1 MKRPKTLCLLL
12 LVVALVAGCSA
23 GLRLGYNQ
31 AEALTNWMVS
41 DYVDFDPQQRD
52 LFSQKFRALHAW
64 HRREQLPEYSRLLR
78 ETRKRAEDGLSRDD
92 AVWVMERSR
101 SQVDALIRQAAT
113 DAADVLVTLTPD
125 QVAALEQ
132 SFVRANRKVMR
143 DWGVGR
149 PAEEQRRSR
158 AERQIAQIERLTGR
172 LSREQT
178 ERVIAMSDTLPLTTD
193 QRFADRQ
200 RRQRELIKTLQAGR
214 SRSEL
219 AAWLREWG
227 PNWERGRDDAYARA
241 ARAATEQR
249 AQMFADID
257 RTLTPAQR
265 STALGRLQ
273 GYIDDVVALSGVPA
287 SVSEVRPELRLEPQS
302 EAQPRRASN

>member
-1 MKRPKTLCLLL
+1 MKRPATLCLLL
-12 LVVALVAGCSA
+12 LAVALLAGCSA
-23 GLRLGYNQ
+23 GLRVGYNQ
-31 AEALTNWMVS
+31 AELLTNWMVS
-41 DYVDFDPQQRD
+41 DYVDFDAQQRD

-78 ETRKRAEDGLSRDD
+78 ETRTRAEDGLSRDD

-101 SQVDALIRQAAT
+101 SQVDTLIRQGAT
-113 DAADVLVTLTPD
+113 DAADVLMTLTPQ

-149 PAEEQRRSR
+149 PAEEQKRSR

-172 LSREQT
+172 LSREQA
-178 ERVIAMSDTLPLTTD
+178 ERVIAMSDALPLTTD

-273 GYIDDVVALSGVPA
+273 GYIDDVVALSGAPA
-287 SVSEVRPELRLEPQS
+287 SVSEVRPDRWPEPQP
-302 EAQPRRASN
+302 APRSHRASN